1 MTPPLDWKQQAIAGH
16 ERAMQVDRPPAE
28 QSLQRFWRRE
38 VAFVLDAIEFAGG
51 WVADDG
57 FIRDLPCASHDMAFR
72 GAGYRIAMVTIWWP
86 HKGADRLA
94 GWLNAVHGADW
105 SPLAEAGFL
114 RLAKLPEWDQEAA
127 RQFIIDIMAGTQPAE
142 GGAS

>member
-1 MTPPLDWKQQAIAGH
+1 
-16 ERAMQVDRPPAE
+16 MQVDRPPAE